1 MNPTS
6 APDAIGRLAPEISPS
21 PEISVV
27 LACFDQTRELELTL
41 LSFLRQDFPKDEY
54 ELIVVDDHSPDHSAR
69 NVVAKL
75 RRDFPDAS
83 IHYLRQ
89 HREDGGEYFSSALVK
104 NLGTRLARGRYV
116 WFNNAEIVQAG
127 ESLQYV
133 SRQHREEPGPLCLR
147 GRVIDLPFEQL
158 WGKTQAELD
167 SLHDAA
173 DRGRERVATADHA
186 GLASMRRDILVALGG
201 NDERFDHWGKE
212 DLDLAARLKRV
223 GVTYR
228 YDEQVKSF
236 HISHPPN
243 HVKGPDYD
251 RMCRLL
257 EENNSRRVVEV
268 NRGRLW
274 GERRLAPAES
284 LDGTLI
290 LAAGDGAEC
299 DLDDLEQRLEI
310 ALYGAR
316 SEANAEGSEVLVA
329 CLDEHRPAVEARL
342 DQRFLAVPLIA
353 LAGVDVATDAR
364 RILARTRTE
373 RMALWLPGADGPRPA
388 WQTAEGVAPRLEAWL
403 RRSAQTSS
411 STQPDRALATAE

>member
-1 MNPTS
+1 MSSTS
-6 APDAIGRLAPEISPS
+6 AADAPRSPALGPS
-21 PEISVV
+21 PTPEISVV

-41 LSFLRQDFPKDEY
+41 LSFLRQDFPQDRY

-69 NVVAKL
+69 KVVARL
-75 RRDFPDAS
+75 RHSFPDAS

-89 HREDGGEYFSSALVK
+89 HRQDGGEYFSSALVK

-133 SRQHREEPGPLCLR
+133 SQQHREEPGPLCLR

-167 SLHDAA
+167 SLHDAT

-228 YDEQVKSF
+228 YDEEVKSF

-257 EENNSRRVVEV
+257 EENNSREVVEV
-268 NRGRLW
+268 NRGYLW
-274 GERRLAPAES
+274 GERTLAPAES
-284 LDGTLI
+284 FDGTLI
-290 LAAGDGAEC
+290 LAAGDGTED
-299 DLDDLEQRLEI
+299 DLGDLEQRLET
-310 ALYGAR
+310 ALYGDGGER
-316 SEANAEGSEVLVA
+316 CEVLVA
-329 CLDEHRPAVEARL
+329 CLDEHRPAVEERL
-342 DQRFLAVPLIA
+342 EQRFLAVPCIA
-353 LAGVDVATDAR
+353 LAGADTADDAR
-364 RILARTRTE
+364 RTLARIRTE
-373 RMALWLPGADGPRPA
+373 SAALWLPKASDPRPA
-388 WQTAEGVAPRLEAWL
+388 WHPIPAVAKQLEAWL
-403 RRSAQTSS
+403 DRSTH
-411 STQPDRALATAE
+411 PNEALAAAE